1 MPSSIA
7 IRPVQIPERDLS
19 PGRGRSER
27 AEALDRA
34 TIAEIS
40 SSDIERMTSEELAR
54 VVWAAELPHLP
65 PAVESRLD
73 YRDRPTLEKL
83 AHQARLCCRYHEE
96 AHHG

>member
-1 MPSSIA
+1 MPSPIA
-7 IRPVQIPERDLS
+7 IRPVQIPERYSS
-19 PGRGRSER
+19 PGRGSPER
-27 AEALDRA
+27 AEVLDSA

-54 VVWAAELPHLP
+54 VVWAADLPHLP
-65 PAVESRLD
+65 PVVESRLD

-83 AHQARLCCRYHEE
+83 AHQARLCCRYDEE